1 MHDSHEVKFVK
12 HAILIPAILC
22 LLVMRAF
29 GNSMDKAEIL
39 KAIQDM
45 RFSLKD
51 RLDQHPICSGEGTI
65 LNK

>member
-1 MHDSHEVKFVK
+1 MHGGHEVKFVK
-12 HAILIPAILC
+12 HTILIPAILR

-29 GNSMDKAEIL
+29 GNAMDKAEIL

-51 RLDQHPICSGEGTI
+51 RA
-65 LNK
+65 

>member
-1 MHDSHEVKFVK
+1 MHDGHEVKFVK

-29 GNSMDKAEIL
+29 GNAMDKAEIL

-51 RLDQHPICSGEGTI
+51 RA
-65 LNK
+65 